1 MKRFCSLLLA
11 SIGVVFLAACG
22 GETDAHQTEN
32 PTTGAQLR
40 VEKLGMN
47 LAFPD
52 GWAEVP
58 PTEWPRA
65 ERDAGALAAAFFGAG
80 ELGGTFRVE
89 RFAAQDGDSI
99 ASLFA
104 RNRAAVEAVLES
116 PSAQAAPM
124 MIGGAQLPVLQ
135 FEASGR
141 TVLHALLPAQQN
153 ALRLV
158 FSAPATA
165 PVWQTEPEN
174 DNSFT
179 PLHRILGAATT
190 QQGDVAKW

>member
-1 MKRFCSLLLA
+1 MA
-11 SIGVVFLAACG
+11 SVGVVFLAACG
-22 GETDAHQTEN
+22 GEEGNDSAHM
-32 PTTGAQLR
+32 TTMGAQLR

-47 LAFPD
+47 LAFPG

-158 FSAPATA
+158 FSAPATS